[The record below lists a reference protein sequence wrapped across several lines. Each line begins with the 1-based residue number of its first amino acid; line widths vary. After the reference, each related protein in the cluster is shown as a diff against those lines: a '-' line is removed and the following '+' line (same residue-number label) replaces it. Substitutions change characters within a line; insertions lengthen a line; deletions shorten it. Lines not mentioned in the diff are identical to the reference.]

1 MRPFS
6 LRHSFVL
13 KAALFALAFVFSNSP
28 ATAHEIPKPC
38 DFVTGGG
45 FVKHSDGSH
54 VNFGFN
60 AKCKHGQFTGHVNVV
75 DHKFKPRNLHM
86 SSIKILGYT
95 WTTVKGQ
102 ELRRDVCGT
111 ADTNLYGPVKFHMV
125 VVDNG
130 EPGRKDRFGLSLSNG
145 YMLRTRYLSG
155 GNIQLHKPNPS
166 NTPPKTFVECNSLSP
181 SPGF

>member
-1 MRPFS
+1 MKPF

-13 KAALFALAFVFSNSP
+13 KAMLFALAFLFSNNL

-60 AKCKHGQFTGHVNVV
+60 AGCKHHAFTGHVNVV
-75 DHKFKPRNLHM
+75 DHKFHNLHM
-86 SSIKILGYT
+86 SSIKILGYS
-95 WTTVKGQ
+95 WTKVAGQ

-111 ADTNLYGPVKFHMV
+111 AKTNLYGNVYFHMV

-130 EPGRKDRFGLSLSNG
+130 EPGKKDRFGLSLSNG

-155 GNIQLHKPNPS
+155 GNIQLHKPNS
-166 NTPPKTFVECNSLSP
+166 STTPPASFVECNTLSP